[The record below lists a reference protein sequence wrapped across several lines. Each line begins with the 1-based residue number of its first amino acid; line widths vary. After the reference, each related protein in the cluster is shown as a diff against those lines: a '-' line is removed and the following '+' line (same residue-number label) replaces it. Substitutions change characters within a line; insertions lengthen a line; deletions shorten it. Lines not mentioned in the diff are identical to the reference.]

1 MIRRHHRAHY
11 AVRVN
16 LPVVLIADKLAQS
29 TVAALGD
36 QVEVRWVDGPDRPK
50 LLEAVVDADALLVR
64 SATTVDAEVIAAA
77 PRLKII
83 ARAGVG
89 LDNVDVDA
97 ATAAGVL
104 VVNAPTSNIH
114 SAAEHAI
121 ALMLSA
127 ARQIPA
133 ADATLREHTWKRSA
147 FNGTEIFGKTVGVVG
162 LGRIGQLVAARLAA
176 FGTHIIAYDP
186 YVPPARAAQLGIE
199 LLPLDDVLARAD
211 FISVHLPKTKET
223 AGLLGK
229 EALAKTKPGVIIV
242 NAARGGLID
251 EQALADAITSGHV
264 RAAGLD
270 VFATEP
276 CTDSPLF
283 DLPQAVVTPHLG
295 ASTSEAQDRAG
306 TDVAESV
313 KLAMAGEFVPD
324 AVNVGGGV
332 VSEEVAPWLDL
343 VRKLGL
349 LVGVLSAE
357 PPSTLSVRV
366 SGELAADDVEV
377 LKLSVLRGLFSTM
390 TDQQVTFVNAPALA
404 AERGLQTDLSTRT
417 ESPNH
422 RSLVDVRVV
431 APDGS
436 AVTVAGTLSGPQQTQ
451 KVVQINGRSFDL
463 RAEGVNLILHY
474 TDQPGALGKIGTLLG
489 SAGVNILAAQMSQ
502 DSSGLGATV
511 MLRLD
516 REVPTDVRNA
526 IGAAVDAGTLEVVD
540 LS

>member
-1 MIRRHHRAHY
+1 
-11 AVRVN
+11 
-16 LPVVLIADKLAQS
+16 
-29 TVAALGD
+29 
-36 QVEVRWVDGPDRPK
+36 
-50 LLEAVVDADALLVR
+50 
-64 SATTVDAEVIAAA
+64 
-77 PRLKII
+77 
-83 ARAGVG
+83 
-89 LDNVDVDA
+89 
-97 ATAAGVL
+97 
-104 VVNAPTSNIH
+104 
-114 SAAEHAI
+114 
-121 ALMLSA
+121 
-127 ARQIPA
+127 
-133 ADATLREHTWKRSA
+133 
-147 FNGTEIFGKTVGVVG
+147 
-162 LGRIGQLVAARLAA
+162 
-176 FGTHIIAYDP
+176 
-186 YVPPARAAQLGIE
+186 
-199 LLPLDDVLARAD
+199 
-211 FISVHLPKTKET
+211 
-223 AGLLGK
+223 
-229 EALAKTKPGVIIV
+229 
-242 NAARGGLID
+242 
-251 EQALADAITSGHV
+251 
-264 RAAGLD
+264 
-270 VFATEP
+270 
-276 CTDSPLF
+276 
-283 DLPQAVVTPHLG
+283 
-295 ASTSEAQDRAG
+295 
-306 TDVAESV
+306 
-313 KLAMAGEFVPD
+313 MAGEFVPD

-366 SGELAADDVEV
+366 SGELAAEDVEV